1 MSRCLICRR
10 PLETGDYHPA
20 CAKHFFGV
28 GTPPEL
34 PYGLDEIAELA
45 KQTVQSSVTVTG
57 VQPKLSL
64 HIEKSGPKKRRF
76 TIVGLWGAF
85 ILKPPFQQYPHLPE
99 IEDATM
105 HLADAAGIAT
115 VPHALIRMKNGEL
128 AYLTR
133 RIDRDGERRI
143 HMEDMCQ
150 LSGRLTEDKYRGSYE
165 QIGRIVKEHAAN
177 TGFDLIRFAETVLFS
192 FLTGNTD
199 MHLKNFS
206 LRYDGVT
213 ATLAPAYDLVATKL
227 VLPEDIEETALTL
240 NGKKRRLT
248 ARDFRLFCG
257 AIGLTEKQT
266 RSLIDRMIE
275 AAERF
280 PASLEESFLPAPV
293 RQSFAALVAE
303 RRERLLT
310 KGS

>member
-1 MSRCLICRR
+1 MNRCLICRR
-10 PLETGDYHPA
+10 PLEAGDYHPT
-20 CAKHFFGV
+20 CAKRFFGV
-28 GTPPEL
+28 STPPEL
-34 PYGLDEIAELA
+34 AYGPDEVAALA
-45 KQTVQSSVTVTG
+45 KQVVRSSITVTG

-85 ILKPPFQQYPHLPE
+85 ILKPPFVRYPFLPE
-99 IEDATM
+99 MEDATM

-115 VPHALIRMKNGEL
+115 VPHALIRMQGGEL

-150 LSGRLTEDKYRGSYE
+150 LSGRLTEDKYQGSYE
-165 QIGRIVKEHAAN
+165 QIGRIIKEHATN
-177 TGFDLIRFAETVLFS
+177 TGFDLTRFAEVVIFS
-192 FLTGNTD
+192 FLTGNAD

-206 LRYDGVT
+206 LRYDDGAV
-213 ATLAPAYDLVATKL
+213 ALAPAYDLVATKL
-227 VLPEDIEETALTL
+227 VLPEDPEETALTL

-248 ARDFRLFCG
+248 PRDFRLFCG

-266 RSLIDRMIE
+266 RSLIDRMI
-275 AAERF
+275 AATERF
-280 PASLEESFLPAPV
+280 PALLETSFLPDPLKET
-293 RQSFAALVAE
+293 FAALVVE
-303 RRERLLT
+303 RRTRMLAGE
-310 KGS
+310 

>member
-1 MSRCLICRR
+1 MNKCLICRR
-10 PLETGDYHPA
+10 PLEAGDYHPA
-20 CAKHFFGV
+20 CAKRFFGV
-28 GTPPEL
+28 STPPEL
-34 PYGLDEIAELA
+34 AYGPDEVAALA
-45 KQTVQSSVTVTG
+45 KQVVQSSVTVTG

-85 ILKPPFQQYPHLPE
+85 ILKPPFTRYPFLPE

-115 VPHALIRMKNGEL
+115 VPHALIRMRGGDL
-128 AYLTR
+128 AYITR

-150 LSGRLTEDKYRGSYE
+150 LSGRLTEDKYQGSYE

-177 TGFDLIRFAETVLFS
+177 TGFDLTRFAEVVIFS
-192 FLTGNTD
+192 LLTGNAD

-206 LRYDGVT
+206 LRYDGGIAALSPT
-213 ATLAPAYDLVATKL
+213 YDLVATKL
-227 VLPEDIEETALTL
+227 VLPEDPEETALTL

-248 ARDFRLFCG
+248 ARDMRLFCG
-257 AIGLTEKQT
+257 ALGLNEKQT
-266 RSLIDRMIE
+266 RSLFLRMLA

-280 PASLEESFLPAPV
+280 PTLLETSFLPEPL
-293 RQSFAALVAE
+293 RQTFIALIAE
-303 RRERLLT
+303 RKTRLLT
-310 KGS
+310 DQ